1 MGKQIDTQTVAPVWI
16 VGSDEAEHSDWL
28 KGFALYAEGKSDSR
42 CANHA
47 QVVGWYAACTADAA
61 CQTIDH
67 MAAEGQTAEDF
78 DLFLSSIEDDYD
90 WIRTGC

>member
-1 MGKQIDTQTVAPVWI
+1 MTIATMTKVPISILTLPVK
-16 VGSDEAEHSDWL
+16 SDWQI
-28 KGFALYAEGKSDSR
+28 GFDLYAAGYSDSR
-42 CANHA
+42 CDNYA

-78 DLFLSSIEDDYD
+78 DVFLSSIEDDHE
-90 WIRTGC
+90 WIRRGC